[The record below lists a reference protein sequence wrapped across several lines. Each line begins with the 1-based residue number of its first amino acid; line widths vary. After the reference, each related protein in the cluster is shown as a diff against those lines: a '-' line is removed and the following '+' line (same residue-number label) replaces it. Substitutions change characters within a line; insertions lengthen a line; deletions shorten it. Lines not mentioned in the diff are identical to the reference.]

1 MSCHFHMLRR
11 RRLAKARQKPSEAL
25 RRAET
30 VQAVNEHAPAAA
42 PPHKGARSRKRGDAQ

>member
-30 VQAVNEHAPAAA
+30 VLAVNAAA

>member
-30 VQAVNEHAPAAA
+30 VNEHAPAAA